1 MNILATPGIS
11 ILERDVLRPTF
22 SSIVGSEIGKGGR
35 VEIVIGKERYYADI
49 DVDTGRWSWTPEF
62 DLAEGTYSFSVRSI
76 DNAGNPSRPDI
87 YNLVISTT
95 PPDAPT
101 LFTLDDDQG
110 ASTGFFKPGETTD
123 DLRPTLTGHAK
134 PGAVVVLMRDG
145 VEIGS
150 AQADAV
156 TGLWSLEP
164 TQDLAGGEN
173 SLTLVT
179 RDTFA
184 GKTRES
190 DESQPFTIVIGDD
203 ATPPGPGPG
212 LVFIDGA
219 QDNAGA
225 NTGPLASGALT
236 DDSRPELHGTAPAG
250 STLRVQ
256 YRSENGSWIEAGNVT
271 AKPDGS
277 WSWSPAG
284 ALPDGS
290 WEFRVRGEGGW
301 TDEFALDIDSAAGD
315 AMFIT
320 HATDDKG
327 PYTGELAS
335 GVATDDDTP
344 TLHGRAEANSIV
356 YIHGAYNG
364 GETWNPMGSV
374 LAGPDGSWSLTTTPL
389 IFGSWRFQ
397 AGPAAEADSRT
408 GTFELEYITGGS
420 RVPAITGA
428 WDDVGQI
435 TGLIQ
440 NGTSTNDTRP
450 ELRGT
455 AEANALVMIEYGKAG
470 EPYSTGY
477 SVTANARGEWS
488 FTPPDTLG
496 TGNWVFRAKAGNGSA
511 YSNGWSLSVTEGELI
526 TTVYDFEKIAPQ
538 TITGAW
544 KYDELTIT
552 PVTTGNVSYRI
563 IDHATF
569 SKVMSVDTSGT
580 ATNKPV
586 QFRINFEQA
595 VNFVQL
601 DAIDWEGAQ
610 SYVSFHDS
618 AGTEIGRVYAKDIR
632 SDVTQQLRFHTDK
645 NEIAYMQ
652 FNMQSS
658 TTQFMIDDIVLRQYH
673 NPITDPD
680 SGTSKFFG
688 YNGSTFTTSAIGTYE
703 FDDGLK
709 MVITKKA
716 TGAITGTATGQ
727 MLMANDA
734 VQEFHFGATD
744 KILFSLAGVA
754 DQAAHKFE
762 VYLTNG
768 EKLVTE
774 TALKSGRYYFEA
786 PAGKLI
792 SHVIFTNGNDSVT
805 GLTKTGFH
813 ASDFSWGDDINYK
826 LLAEWGFE
834 DNTYQGWELGASYAS
849 ANGGTS
855 INKYTD
861 GSHYV
866 RFTTGGGGTGDFS
879 GTVMSRE
886 FIVEKGK
893 TYNFSYYA
901 ARLNAGVTTTYAELG
916 LTVNGQKVIPNT
928 LIDQFNTEGGHYL
941 SGTWTADFS
950 GPVDVVIT
958 NDVATGL
965 GNDFLI
971 DHFGVSEKIAETSVN
986 EQSANGVDEAS
997 AFTFIDSVDELEVIN
1012 GGDGVDTLVI
1022 TGAQQT
1028 LVISDVA
1035 DRLNSVEVIDIT
1047 GSGDNRLE
1055 MNVGD
1060 VLNHGGRDLFIN
1072 DGKLQ
1077 FMVQGNEGDTVQLD
1091 DLLPDGADSGDWVA
1105 QNGTVTVAGIEY
1117 QVYTHSGEEA
1127 EVLIQQ
1133 GIKTE
1138 LI

>member
-1 MNILATPGIS
+1 MNVLATPGIS

-203 ATPPGPGPG
+203 ATPPGPAPG

-219 QDNAGA
+219 EDNAGA

-301 TDEFALDIDSAAGD
+301 TDEFALDIDSAAQSG
-315 AMFIT
+315 MRIT
-320 HATDDKG
+320 HALDNEG

-335 GVATDDDTP
+335 GAITDDRTP

-364 GETWNPMGSV
+364 SNTWNPMGSV

-389 IFGSWRFQ
+389 LFGSWRFQ
-397 AGPAAEADSRT
+397 VGANAAADPQAD
-408 GTFELEYITGGS
+408 TFLIDLITPGS
-420 RVPAITGA
+420 RAPVILGA
-428 WDDVGQI
+428 WDDVGNI
-435 TGLIQ
+435 TGPIE
-440 NGTSTNDTRP
+440 NGTNTNDTYP

-455 AEANALVMIEYGKAG
+455 AEANSVVMIEYGKAG
-470 EPYSTGY
+470 EPYNTGY
-477 SVTANARGEWS
+477 SVTANASGEWS
-488 FTPPDTLG
+488 FTPPQPLELG
-496 TGNWVFRAKAGNGSA
+496 GWVFRTKTANGTS
-511 YSNGWSLSVTEGELI
+511 YSNSWGFTVTEGEVN
-526 TTVYDFEKIAPQ
+526 TFVHDFEDQ
-538 TITGAW
+538 TVSNISSGW
-544 KYDELTIT
+544 KYGQIT
-552 PVTTGNVSYRI
+552 LSAIG
-563 IDHATF
+563 
-569 SKVMSVDTSGT
+569 SGT
-580 ATNKPV
+580 SFGIADLTSRNIGVGKV
-586 QFRINFEQA
+586 LRLVSLSTSTTTELARARLDFDEK

-601 DAIDWEGAQ
+601 DAIEWESTSA
-610 SYVSFHDS
+610 YVTYHNS
-618 AGTEIGRVYAKDIR
+618 AGVEIGRRYAT
-632 SDVTQQLRFHTDK
+632 DVKATAREELSFYTAE
-645 NEIAYMQ
+645 NEIAYIQ
-652 FNMQSS
+652 FYLSARVNL
-658 TTQFMIDDIVLRQYH
+658 THFFIDNIIIKQNYTPPVQPNAEEPSLYDV
-673 NPITDPD
+673 
-680 SGTSKFFG
+680 
-688 YNGSTFTTSAIGTYE
+688 NG
-703 FDDGLK
+703 
-709 MVITKKA
+709 
-716 TGAITGTATGQ
+716 
-727 MLMANDA
+727 
-734 VQEFHFGATD
+734 
-744 KILFSLAGVA
+744 
-754 DQAAHKFE
+754 
-762 VYLTNG
+762 
-768 EKLVTE
+768 
-774 TALKSGRYYFEA
+774 
-786 PAGKLI
+786 
-792 SHVIFTNGNDSVT
+792 
-805 GLTKTGFH
+805 
-813 ASDFSWGDDINYK
+813 
-826 LLAEWGFE
+826 
-834 DNTYQGWELGASYAS
+834 
-849 ANGGTS
+849 
-855 INKYTD
+855 
-861 GSHYV
+861 
-866 RFTTGGGGTGDFS
+866 
-879 GTVMSRE
+879 
-886 FIVEKGK
+886 
-893 TYNFSYYA
+893 
-901 ARLNAGVTTTYAELG
+901 AEL
-916 LTVNGQKVIPNT
+916 
-928 LIDQFNTEGGHYL
+928 
-941 SGTWTADFS
+941 
-950 GPVDVVIT
+950 
-958 NDVATGL
+958 
-965 GNDFLI
+965 
-971 DHFGVSEKIAETSVN
+971 
-986 EQSANGVDEAS
+986 
-997 AFTFIDSVDELEVIN
+997 ELIN
-1012 GGDGVDTLVI
+1012 GGNDVDTLVMS
-1022 TGAQQT
+1022 GQQQT
-1028 LVISDVA
+1028 LVMSEVTEQFS
-1035 DRLNSVEVIDIT
+1035 SVEVVDIT
-1047 GSGDNRLE
+1047 GSGDNRLAL
-1055 MNVGD
+1055 NIGD
-1060 VLNHGGRDLFIN
+1060 ILNHGGRDLFID

-1091 DLLPDGADSGDWVA
+1091 DLLPDGTDTGDWIA
-1105 QNGTVTVAGIEY
+1105 QNGTVTVAGVEY
-1117 QVYTHSGEEA
+1117 QVYSHSGEEA